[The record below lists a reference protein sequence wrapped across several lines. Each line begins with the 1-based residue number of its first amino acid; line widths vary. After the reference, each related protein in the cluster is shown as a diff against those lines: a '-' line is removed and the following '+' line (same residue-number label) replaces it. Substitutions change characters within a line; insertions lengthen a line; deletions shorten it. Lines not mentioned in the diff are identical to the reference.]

1 MWYCCLAPSL
11 SLAIASDTLSVLFAP
26 GGLLGHHHLA
36 VWVLLCVC
44 SDQSAGRGG
53 LYLCVCVCVRAC
65 CTYLHVA
72 CLLAVQTFCSLCGIR
87 KLYTHT
93 CVFPLPTLTLH
104 TGELLTDTGRCGV
117 LPASSCHHRTSC
129 VIIPPDA
136 HYGDNPTGKAICSSM
151 TTCFSVACVL
161 PSLAH
166 PCVPHPRPLL
176 PVHTSATGTG
186 RPLVHI
192 QCWVPLGSG
201 GIAQQEAPLALPPL
215 PCVCVLP
222 LNVQWGVR
230 VTVRVNV

>member
-1 MWYCCLAPSL
+1 M
-11 SLAIASDTLSVLFAP
+11 
-26 GGLLGHHHLA
+26 
-36 VWVLLCVC
+36 
-44 SDQSAGRGG
+44 
-53 LYLCVCVCVRAC
+53 CVCVCVCVCVCAC
-65 CTYLHVA
+65 VLYISA
-72 CLLAVQTFCSLCGIR
+72 CGMFVGCANFLFFVWHSE
-87 KLYTHT
+87 LYTHT

-186 RPLVHI
+186 CPLVHI

-230 VTVRVNV
+230 VTVRVNVQRGVSAILTLLFLFLAMIVISKPAL